1 MSPLVGT
8 APSNTGDQ
16 TDDCVCPGEK
26 DPRTLLLFRAEVPG
40 MGRESAINAPLGA
53 LLVNFW
59 AGKIFVTTSKAMVQ
73 SLLYVRG
80 LNLYL

>member
-1 MSPLVGT
+1 
-8 APSNTGDQ
+8 
-16 TDDCVCPGEK
+16 
-26 DPRTLLLFRAEVPG
+26 